1 MLIVQPVTN
10 PHNTDSN

>member
-1 MLIVQPVTN
+1 MLIVQHVTN